1 MLDSDLVLDGNHL
14 LKQEYLD
21 LFEVDDSYK
30 TFSLAYYETQ
40 ERDFFQE
47 GWINRLRLKYEEDAE
62 KDFKL
67 TYKKRYSVP
76 ENDLTAAVH
85 LAETEGFDL
94 LSGLWEPQIDWG
106 YTGMT
111 LSLSA
116 EAAVPTGGKKT
127 IADLN
132 PEDGFAMMLENMPEQ
147 EQDWKG
153 EHRGSDL
160 FESAVMVGPIFFNR
174 YTNISY
180 FAYALNAVKSTIASS
195 LDDVLSVGMDFTVFI
210 TLSILFIRYAV
221 GIMFFNSP
229 DFIEN
234 FFIPFLVFS
243 HLLFHHP
250 EEAKDLFIN
259 R

>member
-1 MLDSDLVLDGNHL
+1 MTLWKKCELRTYSRVLALLLGMILLLSTGVFQPTASAEESQEVWNPDSYEIHLMLDSDLVLDENHL

-21 LFEVDDSYK
+21 LFEVDD
-30 TFSLAYYETQ
+30 
-40 ERDFFQE
+40 
-47 GWINRLRLKYEEDAE
+47 RLRLKYEEDAE

-132 PEDGFAMMLENMPEQ
+132 PEDGLAMMLENMPEQ

-160 FESAVMVGPIFFNR
+160 FESAVMVGPIFFR
-174 YTNISY
+174 KRLKT
-180 FAYALNAVKSTIASS
+180 
-195 LDDVLSVGMDFTVFI
+195 G
-210 TLSILFIRYAV
+210 RW
-221 GIMFFNSP
+221 
-229 DFIEN
+229 
-234 FFIPFLVFS
+234 
-243 HLLFHHP
+243 
-250 EEAKDLFIN
+250 
-259 R
+259 